1 MCPPRRTARGRE
13 RDRLVQKIGW
23 SVRPAKPGRTP
34 FGVWSR
40 RAGGVRSRAISFVN
54 AYDPF
59 KIRCMHYAAL
69 TCGDPRPHAYSPLTR
84 PRVPSRAHPHNP
96 DGKQTA
102 YFSVFSRR
110 RRMVERT
117 VTAAEVLS
125 TYAPPALI
133 FLQLEHAQMP
143 TATRRG
149 VLAAEVA
156 EKLRVLGHLLLLH
169 HLAEGSTVTGAV
181 LADDPWES
189 RGWGGCA
196 RQRRIRRRRFGAA
209 RGTRRSGRWAK
220 PPREGGG
227 KP

>member
-1 MCPPRRTARGRE
+1 MPAAEDGAWSRARSASSE
-13 RDRLVQKIGW
+13 NW
-23 SVRPAKPGRTP
+23 MVRPTGKSPVGHRSGSGLVAP
-34 FGVWSR
+34 
-40 RAGGVRSRAISFVN
+40 AGVRSRAISFVN

-84 PRVPSRAHPHNP
+84 PRVPSRAHPHIP

-143 TATRRG
+143 TATRFT
-149 VLAAEVA
+149 VYLPQKSQKNLECWDTSCFFTT
-156 EKLRVLGHLLLLH
+156 LR
-169 HLAEGSTVTGAV
+169 
-181 LADDPWES
+181 
-189 RGWGGCA
+189 
-196 RQRRIRRRRFGAA
+196 
-209 RGTRRSGRWAK
+209 
-220 PPREGGG
+220 REA
-227 KP
+227 P